1 MNRFVLKNTFIKV
14 YIYHLLINVFIKI
27 RGQSNA
33 LVTLRHALFPD
44 PEVCGHIPCQLS
56 QVTIVL
62 MRSCSFNFL
71 KIRFQDARLS
81 AIKGQPFLDLM
92 KEFSEY
98 DKGCEAGLHYEES
111 KHHKNRLVKGLLQG
125 HLFTTYGC
133 VLENLYSPKYI

>member
-1 MNRFVLKNTFIKV
+1 
-14 YIYHLLINVFIKI
+14 
-27 RGQSNA
+27 
-33 LVTLRHALFPD
+33 
-44 PEVCGHIPCQLS
+44 
-56 QVTIVL
+56 

-98 DKGCEAGLHYEES
+98 DKGCETGLHYEES